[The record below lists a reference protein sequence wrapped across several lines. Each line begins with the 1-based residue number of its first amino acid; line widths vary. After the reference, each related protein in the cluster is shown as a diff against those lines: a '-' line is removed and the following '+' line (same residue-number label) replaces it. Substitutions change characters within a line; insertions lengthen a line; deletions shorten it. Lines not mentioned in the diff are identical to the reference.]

1 MIDAKTKA
9 LLASYGRSVLGAAA
23 ALYMAGVP
31 AEDLLYSLVAAIA
44 PVALRA
50 LNPKDLAFGRMPSVT
65 DISEAL
71 SNVEVKKA
79 PAKKA
84 PAKKAPAKKA
94 PAKKSGG
101 AGGGITSR
109 PTL

>member
-1 MIDAKTKA
+1 MNNEQLKA

-31 AEDLLYSLVAAIA
+31 TEDLLYSLIAAIA

-50 LNPKDLAFGRMPSVT
+50 LNPSDTAFGRVPAVE
-65 DISEAL
+65 DIEEAL
-71 SNVEVKKA
+71 KTVKVKKA

-84 PAKKAPAKKA
+84 PVKKAPAKKA
-94 PAKKSGG
+94 TPRKPSGG
-101 AGGGITSR
+101 GGGGNHQVM
-109 PTL
+109 